1 MNFFKSA
8 TRTVRTT
15 TDDGSG
21 PRTETKT
28 YSFGDDGPSIG
39 YGGGGNIDIGFGQQF
54 GGGKKSFNISNFI
67 GGGGGS
73 DGGSGGGRRTCIR
86 QPSQRPQV
94 GGRASRKEKKN
105 PFSGLN
111 NQSYD
116 NIKKMCLE
124 EGILFEDPEFPAQDD
139 SIFFSR
145 APNRPFVWKRPVDLV
160 DSPEFIASGVSRFD
174 VKQGELGRNRVRLK
188 SLPQHP
194 NIVDMIGAFVDPFNV
209 PQLSVAMETYPAA
222 LPKRL
227 YSSGLGRNMTM
238 YIVMKKYDMTLREYL
253 EQHKPDVRTRC
264 LLLTQLLEG
273 IVHLGNH
280 GIAHRDIKTDNMFLE
295 ISEQSVP
302 KLVIGDFG
310 CCLADTE
317 YGQKIPYFT
326 SDTDRGGNCSLMAPE
341 ISTAIPGKDIWLD
354 YSKADLWAVG
364 TIIYELFSM
373 DNPFYGNQSGQ
384 GLQDSRTYREQ
395 DLPSLPDTVP
405 HIVKLLVRLCLSRDP
420 TKRPTPTDAAN
431 LMQIYLWFPEWFV
444 FKPDLSGIKEH
455 LLVLTAQVILHGKH
469 MAPGDQLMS
478 TFLQRLKLEDII
490 RIVDNYAEVE

>member
-39 YGGGGNIDIGFGQQF
+39 YGGGGNIDIGFGKQF

-145 APNRPFVWKRPVDLV
+145 APNRPFVWKRP
-160 DSPEFIASGVSRFD
+160 AVS
-174 VKQGELGRNRVRLK
+174 
-188 SLPQHP
+188 
-194 NIVDMIGAFVDPFNV
+194 
-209 PQLSVAMETYPAA
+209 
-222 LPKRL
+222 
-227 YSSGLGRNMTM
+227 
-238 YIVMKKYDMTLREYL
+238 TLF
-253 EQHKPDVRTRC
+253 Q
-264 LLLTQLLEG
+264 
-273 IVHLGNH
+273 
-280 GIAHRDIKTDNMFLE
+280 F
-295 ISEQSVP
+295 
-302 KLVIGDFG
+302 
-310 CCLADTE
+310 
-317 YGQKIPYFT
+317 
-326 SDTDRGGNCSLMAPE
+326 
-341 ISTAIPGKDIWLD
+341 STLI
-354 YSKADLWAVG
+354 
-364 TIIYELFSM
+364 
-373 DNPFYGNQSGQ
+373 
-384 GLQDSRTYREQ
+384 
-395 DLPSLPDTVP
+395 
-405 HIVKLLVRLCLSRDP
+405 
-420 TKRPTPTDAAN
+420 
-431 LMQIYLWFPEWFV
+431 
-444 FKPDLSGIKEH
+444 
-455 LLVLTAQVILHGKH
+455 
-469 MAPGDQLMS
+469 
-478 TFLQRLKLEDII
+478 
-490 RIVDNYAEVE
+490 